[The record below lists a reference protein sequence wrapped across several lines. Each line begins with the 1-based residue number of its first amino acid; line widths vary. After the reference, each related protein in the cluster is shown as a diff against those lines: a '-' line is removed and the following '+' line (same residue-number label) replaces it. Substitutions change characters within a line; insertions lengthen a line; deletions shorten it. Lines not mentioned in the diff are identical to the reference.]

1 VVAMAKRSGIGRHQS
16 CEVLQISLRRIER
29 WESRISTTGA
39 MAYDRPGPRQAVH
52 GLMPVERAAVKEY
65 AGREDTVDYSLMVLS
80 LKAAEAGLFYLS
92 ASSVRSV
99 LLQEGLLQN
108 RRDIRRQGALQKPNR
123 PEQLTGPNQCWCW
136 DISYLKTDVRRVF
149 WYLYVMLDEWSRKV
163 VAWRVSTTLAME
175 QAQGLI
181 DDAIIAEGLLDVP
194 EDRRPVVVNDN
205 GKQMKAKAVQ
215 QMFVD
220 LGMQQTFARP
230 STPNDN
236 PHIEALFSTT
246 KRSPAYPGWFHAGD
260 GGTAVQEY
268 FVKYFGWY
276 NKDHYHSG
284 ICYVTPEQKHTGQAD
299 MILQKR
305 KKQLT
310 AARKNRI
317 DYWRAQPLTDGGL

>member
-1 VVAMAKRSGIGRHQS
+1 
-16 CEVLQISLRRIER
+16 
-29 WESRISTTGA
+29 
-39 MAYDRPGPRQAVH
+39 
-52 GLMPVERAAVKEY
+52 
-65 AGREDTVDYSLMVLS
+65 
-80 LKAAEAGLFYLS
+80 
-92 ASSVRSV
+92 
-99 LLQEGLLQN
+99 
-108 RRDIRRQGALQKPNR
+108 
-123 PEQLTGPNQCWCW
+123 
-136 DISYLKTDVRRVF
+136 
-149 WYLYVMLDEWSRKV
+149 MLDEWSRKV